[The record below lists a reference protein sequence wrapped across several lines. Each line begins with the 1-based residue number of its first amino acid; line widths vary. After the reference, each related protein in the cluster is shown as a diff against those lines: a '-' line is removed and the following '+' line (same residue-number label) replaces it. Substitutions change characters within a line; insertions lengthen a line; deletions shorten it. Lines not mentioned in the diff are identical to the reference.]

1 MFCFGANT
9 ISTSVQDP
17 MLIRWSAQ
25 EDIAVWTP
33 SATNEAGSLRL
44 SRGSSIICAKQ
55 ARQEVLVWTDSSL
68 YSLQYLGGQTVWG
81 SQLVGDGT
89 SIISPNAACYAGG
102 TAYWMGRDKF
112 YMYDGRT
119 QTLPCDL
126 RRYVFNDINSLQ
138 EDQTFA
144 GLNEEFHE
152 IWWFYCSSDST
163 TIDRYVVYNYQDK
176 IWYYGNLART
186 AWLDLGIRQFPLA
199 ATYNNVLVN
208 HEEGIDDN
216 ETDTSAA
223 ISAHITSA
231 EFDLDDG
238 HKVVF
243 IHRVLPDMTFDGST
257 ADSPAATMTL
267 LPLQNS
273 GSGYN
278 SPTSESGS
286 NFGVITR
293 TATVPVEVFTEQI
306 NTRVRGRQL
315 SVKVSSD
322 ALGVQWQLG
331 SPRLDMRA
339 DGRR

>member
-1 MFCFGANT
+1 M
-9 ISTSVQDP
+9 
-17 MLIRWSAQ
+17 
-25 EDIAVWTP
+25 
-33 SATNEAGSLRL
+33 
-44 SRGSSIICAKQ
+44 
-55 ARQEVLVWTDSSL
+55 
-68 YSLQYLGGQTVWG
+68 
-81 SQLVGDGT
+81 
-89 SIISPNAACYAGG
+89 
-102 TAYWMGRDKF
+102 
-112 YMYDGRT
+112 
-119 QTLPCDL
+119 
-126 RRYVFNDINSLQ
+126 
-138 EDQTFA
+138 
-144 GLNEEFHE
+144 
-152 IWWFYCSSDST
+152 
-163 TIDRYVVYNYQDK
+163 
-176 IWYYGNLART
+176 
-186 AWLDLGIRQFPLA
+186 GIRQFPLA